1 MPSTEK
7 ATTVKE
13 LSGINTA
20 HTKGESRPEAAIEMP
35 TAL

>member
-1 MPSTEK
+1 MPRTEK

-20 HTKGESRPEAAIEMP
+20 HTTGESRPEAAIAIP
-35 TAL
+35 TTL